1 MQTPNLPHLLAL
13 PTYLPATVRRSDS
26 VCVYV
31 CTYCTC
37 VPLGF
42 MAGSEFAQT
51 PRTQLIKTCS
61 IICLSI
67 CLFNSGSCAIS
78 CIFFPSYFSTPAAF
92 SVKDS
97 FTVSD
102 DVRDAQY
109 HLVSHQPHN
118 PSSLPHSPS
127 HVPDMGVIC
136 LPCVRCDDVG

>member
-13 PTYLPATVRRSDS
+13 PTYLPTTVKGSDS
-26 VCVYV
+26 VYSMYVYTV
-31 CTYCTC
+31 YAS
-37 VPLGF
+37 LGF
-42 MAGSEFAQT
+42 MAGGEFAQT

-61 IICLSI
+61 IVCLSI

-78 CIFFPSYFSTPAAF
+78 CIFFPYCFSTPGAF

-97 FTVSD
+97 VTVSD